1 MISPLALSA
10 ANVAA
15 GAGNS
20 PVPAASSGPAPLDVT
35 ADPAP
40 DTAATLADD
49 LARRTALMLLETN
62 QEQEQ
67 AQARIDRMRS
77 AFDGA
82 QQERAE
88 LLREMD
94 VLRDM
99 ALEQQK
105 RDDEIL
111 KKWIA
116 LI

>member
-1 MISPLALSA
+1 VISPLALSA

-20 PVPAASSGPAPLDVT
+20 PAPAASAGPAPLDVT
-35 ADPAP
+35 ADPVP
-40 DTAATLADD
+40 DTAATLADE
-49 LARRTALMLLETN
+49 LARRTALMLVETN
-62 QEQEQ
+62 GQQEE
-67 AQARIDRMRS
+67 AQARLDRMRS

-105 RDDEIL
+105 RDDETL